1 MRSKSSHREK
11 ELDWEEVERYR
22 DRTFRR
28 RPALAVRGP
37 RSAMAFIQQA
47 GFCTAFSAHEH
58 LPCLWVAVCGR
69 RRPAMP
75 RHTHSDYAIGLTWEL
90 KDRLP
95 DERRVFYARLL
106 HGKPSLISLEFLPY
120 FYRVFG
126 PLAEEGTLRSLG
138 LAEQGILDW
147 LATHPAQPTYQLRH
161 HADFRGVLG
170 KGRFERAMARLQELL
185 YVMKSQTVY
194 EPKFTYYW
202 GLLERVYPQAARQA
216 KRLSFDVAL
225 ERILR
230 KYFEVGLCARRRDL
244 LSIFRGI
251 EPPRLDAA
259 LQELVDKK
267 TILPGV
273 KIAGKEGRWYSGRV
287 V

>member
-1 MRSKSSHREK
+1 MRNKSANREAG
-11 ELDWEEVERYR
+11 LTWEAVERYR

-28 RPALAVRGP
+28 RPALAVRGAK
-37 RSAMAFIQQA
+37 SALAFIRQV

-69 RRPAMP
+69 RSPRMP

-106 HGKPSLISLEFLPY
+106 HGKPSLISLEYLPY

-126 PLAEEGTLRSLG
+126 PQAGEEARRVPG
-138 LAEQGILDW
+138 LTEQGILDW
-147 LATHPAQPTYQLRH
+147 LSTHPPQPTFQLRL

-170 KGRFERAMARLQELL
+170 KAHFEKALARLQESLV
-185 YVMKSQTVY
+185 VMKTQTVY

-202 GLLERVYPQAARQA
+202 GLVEKAYPRATTQAR
-216 KRLSFDVAL
+216 RLSVHTAL
-225 ERILR
+225 VRILR
-230 KYFEVGLCARRRDL
+230 KYFDGVFCARRRDL

-259 LQELVDKK
+259 LEELIA
-267 TILPGV
+267 TRTLLAGV
-273 KIAGKEGRWYSGRV
+273 KIEGKEGSWYSRSV